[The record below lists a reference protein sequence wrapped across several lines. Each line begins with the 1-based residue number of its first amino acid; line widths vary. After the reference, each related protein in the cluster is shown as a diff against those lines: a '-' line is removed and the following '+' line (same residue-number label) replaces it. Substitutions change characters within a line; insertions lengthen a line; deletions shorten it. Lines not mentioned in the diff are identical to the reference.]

1 MNVLI
6 RESVQHDG
14 PSVCKLM
21 MEQGSPDDQHRLEH
35 RFKRYSNDSHHYIAV
50 AEEQD
55 ELIGYVWA
63 QDFGVHLR
71 TGTKLCRL
79 QELYVLPEHRSKG
92 AGRQLFKGV
101 LRWSHIR
108 HATWLQWHASF
119 SATAFMK
126 SLAMNLSTKRDKAFP
141 AMKSTFPQSSAHIL
155 AMHECGR
162 LLVRYFVPNSRSPAS
177 PSPGTM

>member
-1 MNVLI
+1 MNMLI

-119 SATAFMK
+119 SATAFYEK
-126 SLAMNLSTKRDKAFP
+126 LGYEPVHQEGQGFPCYEIDFSTKQRP
-141 AMKSTFPQSSAHIL
+141 H
-155 AMHECGR
+155 
-162 LLVRYFVPNSRSPAS
+162 SRHA
-177 PSPGTM
+177 